1 MRAYAECIKNAFM
14 NNMVYRFNN
23 IVGIMNTVVTV
34 FVYTSIWKAVYGS
47 QTSIG
52 GISYKMVITNF
63 ILGLGITNAF
73 VMDESAVA
81 RQVRSGDIA
90 HELLRPIDYMGY
102 ILSVNLGNTLF
113 RLVMNFI
120 PAAVVCACI
129 IGILPPAS
137 LPDLAVSL
145 ISVSFG
151 YLVMFYL
158 SFIVALVS
166 FWYFNIWSFA
176 TIKNVVIQIL
186 SGIIMPVWFMPD
198 ALVRILRFTPFD
210 SIFFIPVS
218 IYSGKLPPEAI
229 LLSLIKQILWI
240 VVLYIIARIMW
251 IRGIRKLVLQGG

>member
-23 IVGIMNTVVTV
+23 IVGILNTIVTV

-47 QTSIG
+47 QTTIG
-52 GISYKMVITNF
+52 GIAYETVITNF

-81 RQVRSGDIA
+81 KQVRSGDIA

-102 ILSVNLGNTLF
+102 TLSVNLGNTLF
-113 RLVMNFI
+113 RLAMNFV
-120 PAAVVCACI
+120 PAAAVCAFI

-137 LPDLAVSL
+137 FPALILSL
-145 ISVSFG
+145 VSVSFG

-158 SFIVALVS
+158 SFIVALIS
-166 FWYFNIWSFA
+166 FWYFNIWSFS

-186 SGIIMPVWFMPD
+186 SGVVMPIWFMPEP
-198 ALVRILRFTPFD
+198 LIRFLKFTPFD
-210 SIFFIPVS
+210 SIFFIPIS
-218 IYSGKLPPEAI
+218 IYSGKLPAEAVVPA
-229 LLSLIKQILWI
+229 LVKQIAWI
-240 VVLYIIARIMW
+240 AILYIIARLMW